1 MAGARRVLVVD
12 DDPNVAS
19 MLSDLVQTFGYRTA
33 TASNAAQALR
43 AVREFLPHVVLL
55 DIRMPGIT
63 GDTILARLRTSTPS
77 VPVIMVTGNRDEDE
91 AKRVLA
97 AGAWD
102 YVSKPVDAT
111 YLEGAIAAA
120 AATSPESADEA
131 PQRPLTDE
139 R

>member
-1 MAGARRVLVVD
+1 MADARRVLVVD

-55 DIRMPGIT
+55 DIRMPGIR
-63 GDTILARLRTSTPS
+63 GDTVLARLRTSAPS
-77 VPVIMVTGNRDEDE
+77 LPVIMVTGNRDEDE

-102 YVSKPVDAT
+102 YVSKPVDSA
-111 YLEGAIAAA
+111 YLERAIAAA
-120 AATSPESADEA
+120 AATSPEPGDEA
-131 PQRPLTDE
+131 PQ
-139 R
+139 